1 MHIFFKV
8 LLPHFSHEPIQYHY
22 PLLNNKEAHDPHP
35 KQMGPG
41 MESSGLLDL
50 FRERV
55 DYTVE
60 VPGFLKSGCG
70 G

>member
-1 MHIFFKV
+1 MNPR
-8 LLPHFSHEPIQYHY
+8 LSS
-22 PLLNNKEAHDPHP
+22 N
-35 KQMGPG
+35 QMGPG

-60 VPGFLKSGCG
+60 APRDIFDGLNPANHLHGMYKTR
-70 G
+70 